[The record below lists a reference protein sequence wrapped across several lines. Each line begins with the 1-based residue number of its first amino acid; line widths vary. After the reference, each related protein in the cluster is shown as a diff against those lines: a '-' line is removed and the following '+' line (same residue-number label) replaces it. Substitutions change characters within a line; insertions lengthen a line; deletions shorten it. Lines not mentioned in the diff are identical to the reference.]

1 MLSATGKGLGDS
13 LRSMQNR
20 LMHLSKYIVRIVPVF
35 LCVTSFIAEGQ
46 GQNSIEPLSKLIEEK
61 TLWKVAPAQN
71 DYTPSTL
78 PQFSPEKAAVYLEY
92 GFVKLSTQDLS
103 SGLQKIQMEL
113 YEMVDAPAAYGVFTF
128 FRESR
133 SKPVKKV
140 GAEGELTAD
149 GLNFQKGKYYVRLA
163 CIHGTDGCVSR
174 LFELGQLI
182 SDQLPNS
189 STVPDVVQKLPN
201 EERVPQSEVF
211 LMGPKAL
218 NRFVPLKGM
227 DPFGL
232 NVGAEAAF
240 ARYTAGPES
249 ASMLLINYPNQQ
261 LAKKFLEA
269 GYHEYSVQKPGQPI
283 YFKRDGPLVTL
294 VVETSSPEFA
304 TSLLEKIGYV
314 SLVIFDPKVHPVNI
328 ARVMLNI
335 FIYCGVL
342 LGITLVAGILFGI
355 VRVIVKRY
363 FPGKVFD
370 RDVTSKVLRMDLE
383 VKIPPLES
391 NPPPGTTKP
400 T

>member
-1 MLSATGKGLGDS
+1 MLL
-13 LRSMQNR
+13 L
-20 LMHLSKYIVRIVPVF
+20 KYIVKFARVF
-35 LCVTSFIAEGQ
+35 LCLIPYIAMGQ
-46 GQNSIEPLSKLIEEK
+46 EQYSIQKLSKLIHEK
-61 TLWKVAPAQN
+61 SLWKVDSTQN

-92 GFVKLSTQDLS
+92 GFVRLSTQALS
-103 SGLQKIQMEL
+103 IGAEQVQMEL
-113 YEMVDAPAAYGVFTF
+113 YEMIDSPAAYGVLSF
-128 FRESR
+128 FREPK
-133 SKPVKKV
+133 SKPAMKI
-140 GAEGELTAD
+140 GREGELTANS
-149 GLNFQKGKYYVRLA
+149 LNFQKGKYYVRLT
-163 CIHGTDGCVSR
+163 CIRGTNRCVAH

-182 SDQLPNS
+182 SDQLPDS
-189 STVPDVVQKLPN
+189 STLPAVVTKLPN

-218 NRFVPLKGM
+218 DRFVSLQGK

-240 ARYTAGPES
+240 ARYAAGSES
-249 ASMLLINYPNQQ
+249 ASVLLIDYPNQQ

-269 GYHEYSVQKPGQPI
+269 GYHEYSSQKPGHPI

-294 VVETSSPEFA
+294 VLDTSSPEFA

-328 ARVMLNI
+328 AQVMINI

-342 LGITLVAGILFGI
+342 LGITLAAGILFGI
-355 VRVIVKRY
+355 VRVTIKRF
-363 FPGKVFD
+363 FPGQVFD
-370 RDVTSKVLRMDLE
+370 RDVTAKVLRMDLE
-383 VKIPPLES
+383 VKIPPLEG